1 MKVSAEQAM
10 GMAWAITQHGQDVM
24 IQQQGHWLTLDFFTV
39 GVVLCVWDRT
49 GSVYE
54 TESIGGG
61 ENNAV
66 ADDPIFTPGEY
77 SKVTLPNTRL
87 VKLLNEVADERDE
100 YKARL
105 DAVRDAQDES
115 ARQRALTASRARTR
129 R

>member
-1 MKVSAEQAM
+1 MKITAEQAM

-39 GVVLCVWDRT
+39 ETVLCIWDRT

-54 TESIGGG
+54 TESLGGG
-61 ENNAV
+61 VNNAV

-87 VKLLNEVADERDE
+87 LKLLNEVADERDR
-100 YKARL
+100 YKL
-105 DAVRDAQDES
+105 ELEG
-115 ARQRALTASRARTR
+115 QRAR
-129 R
+129 